1 MTELIPLSRKTL
13 YCDFLLSS
21 DDCWFH
27 CTTQPYAYSIQNYG
41 IIPQGS
47 QHQNV
52 SHSNRGFYLS
62 HTYQAAGD
70 WAIKMCSIGGSMN
83 ILATVLIFKLSCD

>member
-1 MTELIPLSRKTL
+1 MTVGFIV
-13 YCDFLLSS
+13 
-21 DDCWFH
+21 
-27 CTTQPYAYSIQNYG
+27 QPSHMHTIYG